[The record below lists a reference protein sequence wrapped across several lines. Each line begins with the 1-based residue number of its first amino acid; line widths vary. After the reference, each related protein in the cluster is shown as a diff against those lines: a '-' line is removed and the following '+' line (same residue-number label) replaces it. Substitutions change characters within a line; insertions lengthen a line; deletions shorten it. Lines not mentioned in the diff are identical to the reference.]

1 MERKIEW
8 ATSKGLACVTV
19 SLETSRTI
27 NADGEMVTVACCEM
41 HIAAT
46 VAGQIVG
53 TGSPIRRPMV
63 VQGVQI
69 AATLGKLAIRP
80 EHLAQIDAAIAEVQA
95 TPEWQAKVARQAANR
110 KAAAERAESDRRMG
124 VCPRCGTI
132 CHGDCR
138 A

>member
-8 ATSKGLACVTV
+8 TTSKGVACVTV
-19 SLETSRTI
+19 ILETSRTI
-27 NADGEMVTVACCEM
+27 NADGDKIEVPCCEM

-46 VAGQIVG
+46 VAGQLVG
-53 TGSPIRRPMV
+53 TSYPIRRHMV

-69 AATLGKLAIRP
+69 AATIGKLAIRP
-80 EHLAQIDAAIAEVQA
+80 EHLAQIEAAIKEIEA
-95 TPEWQAKVARQAANR
+95 TPEWQAKVARQEANR

-138 A
+138 N